1 MLKIKWIRFWNNSL
15 VVSIEIFLLLI
26 FINIICMNNEVFLP
40 LDEGWYVEIA
50 WFEKMNCATLA
61 MKEDILSFVV
71 VVPVLSLRQLRQPFL
86 NKTWMRWT
94 YCNDNKISTGS
105 SFAIHQRHGNVQ
117 GTSRN
122 APAVSFLR
130 GLRSPPLSDRYCGP
144 RWYLWTLCTC
154 KRWMLNTY
162 TSRMQVICE
171 YFASLGINIEGETS
185 DT

>member
-1 MLKIKWIRFWNNSL
+1 MLKMKWIRFWNNSL

-26 FINIICMNNEVFLP
+26 FINIICMNNGVFLP

-71 VVPVLSLRQLRQPFL
+71 VVPVLRLRQLRQPFL

-117 GTSRN
+117 ECPGRVISSWAAESAPVRQILRTALIFMDSLHMQEVN
-122 APAVSFLR
+122 AKYLHFPYAGYLR
-130 GLRSPPLSDRYCGP
+130 IFREPGY
-144 RWYLWTLCTC
+144 
-154 KRWMLNTY
+154 
-162 TSRMQVICE
+162 
-171 YFASLGINIEGETS
+171 
-185 DT
+185 